1 MSRAFVR
8 EDDVGDAD
16 ALPERP
22 QSAHPNYIT
31 PAGLQALE
39 RRFAELAARRA
50 ALAAAGDMAQD
61 EALRQMD
68 RDLRWLKGRIER
80 AIPMEPGKGRPEAVA
95 FGTEATVRDD
105 AGRKTAYVVVG
116 EDEADPG
123 NRRVSWASPLGRALM
138 GAKPG
143 DWVTWPRP
151 AGDVEVEVLS
161 VRYPRAQETMP

>member
-1 MSRAFVR
+1 LSRAFVR

-22 QSAHPNYIT
+22 QSGHPNFIT

-39 RRFAELAARRA
+39 KRFAALAERRA
-50 ALAAAGDMAQD
+50 ALAAAPDMTQD
-61 EALRQMD
+61 EGLRQMD
-68 RDLRWLKGRIER
+68 RDLRWLRSRIER
-80 AIPMEPGKGRPEAVA
+80 AIPVAPGEGEPEAVA
-95 FGTEATVRDD
+95 FGTEATVKDE
-105 AGRKTAYVVVG
+105 AGRKAVYALVG

-123 NRRVSWASPLGRALM
+123 NRRVSWTSPLGRALM

-151 AGDVEVEVLS
+151 AGDVELEVLS
-161 VRYPRAQETMP
+161 VRYPRAK